1 MKKLV
6 RVSLFVLMALTLS
19 LAIGCK
25 HDSDPEPAPADVAG
39 KNDSA
44 PEQKPASANFVGTWV
59 AEHEDVTFT
68 FNDDGTYVFQSY
80 EQFEGKY
87 HVSPDGKTV
96 TATITVDGKEETLT
110 LTLKSEDTLELTNP
124 EIWGGGKVTFTK
136 KVNADFAGDRFA
148 GEWKSTDGSAT
159 ATLKDGDFTTVMDGE
174 ELKGTY
180 TVDGRS
186 ATTSKVQFPAELAGG
201 SEVSASL
208 TMKMVDGN
216 DVMVL
221 TVPTEVTRGE
231 PLDMT
236 FVKKS
241 TKSDDLTGTWTGN
254 VVSKNNADATIVF
267 LAGVA
272 TITIGKEKE
281 EVSYDSTEVT
291 QDGNFFTIMWEDN
304 DLDLR
309 ESTGLIS
316 VSDKAWLDDGSVFTK
331 QQ

>member
-25 HDSDPEPAPADVAG
+25 HDSDPEPAPA
-39 KNDSA
+39 
-44 PEQKPASANFVGTWV
+44 PEPVKEGSRTPFVGTWMD
-59 AEHEDVTFT
+59 EESGEITLT
-68 FNDDGTYVFQSY
+68 FNDDGTYVLQSY

-96 TATITVDGKEETLT
+96 TVTTTEDGKEETIT
-110 LTLKSEDTLELTNP
+110 VTLKSEDTLELTSP
-124 EIWGGGKVTFTK
+124 DWGGKKVTFTK

-159 ATLKDGDFTTVMDGE
+159 ATLKDGNFTTVMDGE

-180 TVDGRS
+180 TVDGRN
-186 ATTSKVQFPAELAGG
+186 ATTSRVQFPAELAGG
-201 SEVSASL
+201 SEVSVSL
-208 TMKMVDGN
+208 TMKMVDAN

-221 TVPTEVTRGE
+221 TVPTEVTRRE

-254 VVSKNNADATIVF
+254 VVSKNNADATISF
-267 LAGVA
+267 DNNGA
-272 TITIGKEKE
+272 TLRSGGATV
-281 EVSYDSTEVT
+281 VSTNVT
-291 QDGNFFTIMWEDN
+291 RNGNFFTITWQEGN
-304 DLDLR
+304 PLDLS
-309 ESTGLIS
+309 ESTGL
-316 VSDKAWLDDGSVFTK
+316 VSASGKAWLDDGSVFTK

>member
-25 HDSDPEPAPADVAG
+25 HDSDPEPAPAD
-39 KNDSA
+39 
-44 PEQKPASANFVGTWV
+44 
-59 AEHEDVTFT
+59 
-68 FNDDGTYVFQSY
+68 
-80 EQFEGKY
+80 
-87 HVSPDGKTV
+87 
-96 TATITVDGKEETLT
+96 
-110 LTLKSEDTLELTNP
+110 
-124 EIWGGGKVTFTK
+124 
-136 KVNADFAGDRFA
+136 FA
-148 GEWKSTDGSAT
+148 GEWKSTDGAGTVSV
-159 ATLKDGDFTTVMDGE
+159 KDGEFSTVIEGLN
-174 ELKGTY
+174 LKGTY
-180 TVDGRS
+180 TVDGNT
-186 ATTSKVQFPAELAGG
+186 ATTSRVQFPAELAGG

-254 VVSKNNADATIVF
+254 VVSKNKADATIVF

-281 EVSYDSTEVT
+281 KVSLDSIEVT
-291 QDGNFFTIMWEDN
+291 QDGNFFTIMWEDS
-304 DLDLR
+304 DLGLS

-316 VSDKAWLDDGSVFTK
+316 VSGKAWLDDGSVFTK

>member
-25 HDSDPEPAPADVAG
+25 NDSEPEPAPADVAG

-44 PEQKPASANFVGTWV
+44 SANFVGTWV
-59 AEHEDVTFT
+59 HEYEDVTFT
-68 FNDDGTYVFQSY
+68 FNDDGTYVLQSY

-87 HVSPDGKTV
+87 HVSPDGKTG
-96 TATITVDGKEETLT
+96 TATITIDGKEETLT
-110 LTLKSEDTLELTNP
+110 LTLKSEDTLEVTMP
-124 EIWGGGKVTFTK
+124 EIWGGGKETFTK

-186 ATTSKVQFPAELAGG
+186 ATTSRVQFPAELAGG

-254 VVSKNNADATIVF
+254 VVSKNNADATMEF
-267 LAGVA
+267 AGNEA
-272 TITIGKEKE
+272 TLTLLGESV
-281 EVSYDSTEVT
+281 VSTNVT
-291 QDGNFFTIMWEDN
+291 QNGNFFTIMWVDN
-304 DLDLR
+304 DLDLYT
-309 ESTGLIS
+309 STGLIS
-316 VSDKAWLDDGSVFTK
+316 VSGKAWLDDGSVFTK